1 MNKVITHID
10 QNQKRYQDE
19 LFALLRIPSISAD
32 PDHKDDCRK
41 AAEWTKK
48 KLESM
53 GMTARIYE
61 TPGHPL
67 VYGEWM
73 KAPGKPTILFYGHY
87 DVQPPDPLEL
97 WTSAPFEPTVR
108 NGSVY
113 ARGSADDKGQFL
125 ANVLGIEALL
135 QANGA
140 APMNVKFLIEGEEEV
155 TSHNLENFIKE
166 NKELLKCDHIVVSD
180 TAQFAKG
187 YPAIC
192 YGLRGICYMEVF
204 VRGPK
209 MDLHSG
215 EYGGTVTNPAN
226 ALAQMIAKMHDP
238 ATGKVA
244 IPGFYDDVVELTP
257 ADRAEFEKLPFN
269 EAEYKKHLDVD
280 ATPGEKGYSILERK
294 GARPTLDVNGMKAGY
309 IGPGAKTV
317 IGAEASAKISMR
329 LVPNQEP
336 AKIRAAFEAYV
347 KAITPPGLQVKCE
360 NYGMARP
367 VVVPTDSPALSKARA
382 AMENAFGAKTVL
394 MRSGGSIP
402 VVETFK
408 NVLGISALLVG
419 YGLPDDALHSPNEKF
434 SLEDFHRGIKTAA
447 YLVEELA
454 K

>member
-1 MNKVITHID
+1 MNKIVAHIE

-19 LFALLRIPSISAD
+19 LFALLRIPSVSAD
-32 PDHKDDCRK
+32 PAHKDDCRR
-41 AAEWTKK
+41 AAEWTRK

-53 GMTARIYE
+53 GLTARIYE

-67 VYGEWM
+67 VYGEWL
-73 KAPGKPTILFYGHY
+73 KASGKPTVLFYGHY

-97 WTSAPFEPTVR
+97 WTSPPFEPTVR

-125 ANVLGIEALL
+125 ADILGIEAWL
-135 QANGA
+135 QANGSL
-140 APMNVKFLIEGEEEV
+140 PVNVKVLIEGEEEV
-155 TSHNLENFIKE
+155 TSHNLENFIKG
-166 NKELLKCDHIVVSD
+166 NKELLSCDQIVVSD

-187 YPAIC
+187 FPAIC

-204 VRGPK
+204 LRGPK

-226 ALAQMIAKMHDP
+226 ALAQMIAKLHDP

-244 IPGFYDDVVELTP
+244 IPGFYDDVVELSP
-257 ADRAEFEKLPFN
+257 SERAEFEKLPFN
-269 EAEYKKHLDVD
+269 EAEYRKHLDVD
-280 ATPGEKGYSILERK
+280 ATPGENGYSILERK

-336 AKIRAAFEAYV
+336 AKIRAAFESFV
-347 KAITPPGLQVKCE
+347 KSITPPGVQVRFE
-360 NYGMARP
+360 NHGLARP
-367 VVVPTDSPALSKARA
+367 VVVPTDSPALAKARA
-382 AMENAFGAKTVL
+382 AMEKAFGAKTVL

-408 NVLGISALLVG
+408 NVLGISSLLVG

-434 SLEDFHRGIKTAA
+434 SLEDYQRGIKTAA
-447 YLVEELA
+447 YLLDELS